1 METQKDGLCSK
12 CGKTADSCFKYYNG
26 DNYCNYCEYCFKTYV
41 AKPCYRCGEAC
52 DSPMNEKDKYDSEY
66 NVVGYYWECSTCQDI
81 HWCTLCGEIDPDYD
95 IHADYYGR
103 RNGKCQNCV
112 LKTELDKM
120 NCNCECGEEGT
131 FYSKNKKKWLCID
144 CVIQHYY

>member
-1 METQKDGLCSK
+1 MEMQEDCLCSK
-12 CGKTADSCFKYYNG
+12 CGKTDEIFCRYDG
-26 DNYCNYCEYCFKTYV
+26 DVNYCEYCFNTYV

-52 DSPMNEKDKYDSEY
+52 NTPTDEHYRDYES
-66 NVVGYYWECSTCQDI
+66 YWECPTCHDT
-81 HWCTLCGEIDPDYD
+81 HWCTLCGEIIPDFD

-120 NCNCECGEEGT
+120 NCNCECGEKGT

-144 CVIQHYY
+144 CVIDCIAIIRVESNMY